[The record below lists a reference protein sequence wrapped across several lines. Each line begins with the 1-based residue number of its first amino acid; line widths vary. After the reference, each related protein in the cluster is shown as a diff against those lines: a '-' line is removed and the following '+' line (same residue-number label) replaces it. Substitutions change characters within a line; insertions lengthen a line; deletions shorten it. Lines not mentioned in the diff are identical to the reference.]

1 MVDVVIRLSQL
12 ARSYIAA
19 WFAMLAI
26 SLQIVFGMA
35 HTAAM
40 LAVAAGPL
48 ILNSPDSLSYSY
60 LQICTAN
67 GLISFEGGSLPEGSS
82 ERDQEKAKDRCPVC
96 TSAATSPF
104 TADAGIPICPIPD
117 LDRAI
122 AIPDLHQLFALHDEW
137 HEPIRGPPVF
147 S

>member
-1 MVDVVIRLSQL
+1 MERVIRLSQL

-26 SLQIVFGMA
+26 SLQILFGMA
-35 HTAAM
+35 HTTAM

-48 ILNSPDSLSYSY
+48 VLNSPDSLSYSY

-67 GLISFEGGSLPEGSS
+67 GLISFESGSLPEGSS
-82 ERDQEKAKDRCPVC
+82 EGDQEKAKDRCPVC

-104 TADAGIPICPIPD
+104 TADNSIPICPSPD
-117 LDRAI
+117 LERAI
-122 AIPDLHQLFALHDEW
+122 AIPDLHQLLALGDEW
-137 HEPIRGPPVF
+137 HEPIRGPPAF